1 MFLRLLP
8 ILILVG
14 CATSQPKKSYDVGDI
29 KNEDFKKVKKITYS
43 RSDDSFK
50 QVESELTDA
59 LNEESIQRVFTYGGS
74 VEVKGVLGE
83 IGKLCY
89 EKNFKDAFNLV
100 KTNNKIYDDNPI
112 FWTQVGTCYLLEGN
126 SRKALL
132 FYNRALGIKGDYAP
146 ALNNLGVMYMRD
158 NDFSRALIAFERARK
173 NTAFGKTPRFNLAN
187 LYLSFG
193 LYQQA
198 ESHLLTLS
206 QVSKKDVDV
215 LNMLATS
222 YLMQGKTDLALRN
235 FENIDS
241 DFLEEPKVG
250 INYALALYMGGKPDR
265 ARDVLDD
272 VNQKGLR
279 QWKNYFKS
287 VSKFIG
293 GEK

>member
-1 MFLRLLP
+1 MITRLLP

-14 CATSQPKKSYDVGDI
+14 CATSQPKKGYDIGDI
-29 KNEDFKKVKKITYS
+29 KNDDFKKIEKVSYS
-43 RSDDSFK
+43 SADDRFK
-50 QVESELTDA
+50 QVESDLTDA

-89 EKNFKDAFNLV
+89 ENKFKEAFILV
-100 KTNNKIYDDNPI
+100 KINNKAYNDNPI

-146 ALNNLGVMYMRD
+146 ALNNLGVMYMRE
-158 NDFSRALIAFERARK
+158 NDFSRALVAFERARK
-173 NTAFGKTPRFNLAN
+173 NTAFGRTPRFNLAN

-198 ESHLLTLS
+198 ESHLLTLG

-215 LNMLATS
+215 LNMLGTS
-222 YLMQGKTDLALRN
+222 YLMQGKADLAIKN

-241 DFLEEPKVG
+241 DFLENPKFG
-250 INYALALYMGGKPDR
+250 INYALALYMGGRPDR

-272 VNQKGLR
+272 VKQKDLR
-279 QWKNYFKS
+279 QWKDYYKS

-293 GEK
+293 GKK